1 MRIVVSIL
9 LFIALSFHLV
19 VQLSIVTWYEVN
31 KDYIAKNLCVNR
43 NKPELKCCGKCYL
56 KKQLNKADQQTDD
69 KQAPTKNSKLSIEAF
84 VIPVAVHFQT
94 RYTKDTAIFNPRCQK
109 MYSSVYEGNIFHPPS
124 VLFS

>member
-1 MRIVVSIL
+1 M
-9 LFIALSFHLV
+9 ALSFHLV

-69 KQAPTKNSKLSIEAF
+69 KQAPSKNSRISIEAF
-84 VIPVAVHFQT
+84 VIPAPVKIRAF
-94 RYTKDTAIFNPRCQK
+94 YNEELSIFNPGYQK
-109 MYSSVYEGNIFHPPS
+109 MYGSVYEGSIFHPPS

>member
-9 LFIALSFHLV
+9 LFTALSFHLV

-56 KKQLNKADQQTDD
+56 KKQLNKAEQPGDD
-69 KQAPTKNSKLSIEAF
+69 KQAPPKSSKLSIEAF
-84 VIPVAVHFQT
+84 VIPVAVHIQT
-94 RYTKDTAIFNPRCQK
+94 HRTKDISVYNPGCQK
-109 MYSSVYEGNIFHPPS
+109 MYGRMYHGSIFHPPS
-124 VLFS
+124 VLLS